1 MKKRIFKIAIAAILI
16 LSTVFCFASCA
27 TTKVADADDAKG
39 SIDGTDIS
47 WEYVADDKL
56 LTIEG
61 TGEIPDV
68 ASADLVPWYA
78 VRHSVE
84 TIEISEGIT
93 SIGDYAFY
101 YCPELKDVSVPASVT
116 GIGDL
121 SFAFCSSLEGI
132 SLPSALESV
141 GNSAFEACISL
152 KGITVPA
159 AVTEIGERAFA
170 HCSSLEDVV
179 IAGGVTE
186 IRAWT
191 FMGCTSLK
199 TLLLND
205 ASKDIPVAEDAFEN
219 AAISMDGATYTAST
233 TGKVTLTVNYVYE
246 DGTVAR
252 EAWIE
257 EHNVGDSYSVNS
269 RMIDNYKASEDTVSG
284 VITGDKTVNVIYTST
299 VEATETEAETEA
311 QTEAEAEKESDKP
324 KSNVGTIIAIVIFAV
339 VIVAIVV
346 LAIVMMRSDK
356 KQNSTKNTKKR

>member
-1 MKKRIFKIAIAAILI
+1 MKRIFKIAIAAILI
-16 LSTVFCFASCA
+16 LSTVFCLASCA

-56 LTIEG
+56 LTVEG

-101 YCPELKDVSVPASVT
+101 YCPELEEVSVPASVT

-132 SLPSALESV
+132 SLPSALESI

-159 AVTEIGERAFA
+159 AVTEIGERVFA

-205 ASKDIPVAEDAFEN
+205 K
-219 AAISMDGATYTAST
+219 
-233 TGKVTLTVNYVYE
+233 
-246 DGTVAR
+246 GTRGCIRLGRNFRPHFVIRA
-252 EAWIE
+252 
-257 EHNVGDSYSVNS
+257 
-269 RMIDNYKASEDTVSG
+269 G
-284 VITGDKTVNVIYTST
+284 V
-299 VEATETEAETEA
+299 
-311 QTEAEAEKESDKP
+311 
-324 KSNVGTIIAIVIFAV
+324 
-339 VIVAIVV
+339 
-346 LAIVMMRSDK
+346 
-356 KQNSTKNTKKR
+356 